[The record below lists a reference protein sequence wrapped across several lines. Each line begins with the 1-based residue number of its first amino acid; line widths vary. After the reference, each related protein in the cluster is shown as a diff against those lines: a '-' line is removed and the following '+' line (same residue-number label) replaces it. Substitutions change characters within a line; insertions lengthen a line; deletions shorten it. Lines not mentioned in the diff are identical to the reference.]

1 MYKRQ
6 VDIRVTAPLYLF
18 PDAADAYKTG
28 QDAYMQ
34 ILQKENDPDQ
44 DPAYTA
50 REARKDQIIRIAAP
64 VVLIGGAALVLIVS
78 RIRRKKKA

>member
-1 MYKRQ
+1 
-6 VDIRVTAPLYLF
+6 
-18 PDAADAYKTG
+18 
-28 QDAYMQ
+28 MQ
-34 ILQKENDPDQ
+34 ILQEENDPDQ